1 MSLSLLDTNVWV
13 SLAIDRHEHH
23 LLALD
28 WFDKASGD
36 ASACFCRMTQ
46 NSFLRLLTLKALFEE
61 DTLTNHQAI
70 AAYWRLRQD
79 PRVGWLGEPEGLEP
93 NWFALASWRTP
104 APKRWM
110 DAYLCAFARSVGAD
124 LVTFDR
130 GYLPFEGHALK
141 ITLLASGAS

>member
-61 DTLTNHQAI
+61 DTMTNNQAI
-70 AAYWRLRQD
+70 TAYRRLRQD
-79 PRVGWLGEPEGLEP
+79 PRVGSLREPEGLESE
-93 NWFALASWRTP
+93 WFALAALRTP

-110 DAYLCAFARSVGAD
+110 DAYLCAFARSVGAN

-130 GYLPFEGHALK
+130 GYLQFEDHALK
-141 ITLLASGAS
+141 IILLASGAS

>member
-28 WFDKASGD
+28 WFDKASDD

-46 NSFLRLLTLKALFEE
+46 SSFLRLLTLNALFKE
-61 DTLTNHQAI
+61 DTMTNNQAI
-70 AAYWRLRQD
+70 AAYRRLRQD
-79 PRVGWLGEPEGLEP
+79 PRVGWLGEPEGLEA
-93 NWFALASWRTP
+93 NWFALASLRTP

-130 GYLPFEGHALK
+130 GDRQLEGHALK